1 MWLNSK
7 KAAEILGIKYGTI
20 VKSINRASKKG
31 KKFCSIKSNILNFKY
46 IIGVGGNS
54 GKTLQIWIDDEKRTD
69 KDPISGKKADNSQIC
84 NGQIISQGY
93 KADEI
98 PQEVS
103 ASSQDNKT
111 DTRTA
116 THTDKIYTRSAM
128 QGNETD
134 THLTTHADEICARA
148 TMQGNETDTR
158 TTTRADKIYTRAT
171 MQCHETD
178 TRATTRV
185 TTQADEMNK
194 CAKIHADEIY
204 NRTATHVEEMNKC
217 AKIHINETKSNH
229 KTIKDLEN
237 MQKLKAIHDFNNRP
251 CGMGKTL

>member
-1 MWLNSK
+1 MWVNSK
-7 KAAEILGIKYGTI
+7 SAAEILGVKYDALQKATRRAQ
-20 VKSINRASKKG
+20 KASKN
-31 KKFCSIKSNILNFKY
+31 FCFIKNNILYFNY
-46 IIGVGGNS
+46 TYGRGGNS

-93 KADEI
+93 EADEI

-103 ASSQDNKT
+103 ANL
-111 DTRTA
+111 
-116 THTDKIYTRSAM
+116 

-148 TMQGNETDTR
+148 TMQGNYETDTHL
-158 TTTRADKIYTRAT
+158 TTHADDICARAT
-171 MQCHETD
+171 MQGNYETD

-204 NRTATHVEEMNKC
+204 NCTAMHADEMIPQNS
-217 AKIHINETKSNH
+217 I
-229 KTIKDLEN
+229 
-237 MQKLKAIHDFNNRP
+237 
-251 CGMGKTL
+251 